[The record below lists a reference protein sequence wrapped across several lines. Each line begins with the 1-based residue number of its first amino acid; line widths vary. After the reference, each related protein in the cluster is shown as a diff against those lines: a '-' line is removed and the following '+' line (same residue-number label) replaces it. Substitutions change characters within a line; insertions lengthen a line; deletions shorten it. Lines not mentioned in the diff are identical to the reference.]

1 MFSIIELQKIYQM
14 MEKRA
19 TLERTVTMPTLMR
32 SKDDLGRAHVDVGR
46 RMTVIHQKKNHV
58 YDVIPELLTSK
69 KPVIETPLKLKDK
82 QARQS
87 ASSDMYGLPPGLP
100 SSTDND
106 KKPSLH
112 NCHSP
117 VYIAPPLL
125 QFDQKG
131 TPVPGVNNK
140 DVDVST

>member
-1 MFSIIELQKIYQM
+1 MT
-14 MEKRA
+14 EKRA
-19 TLERTVTMPTLMR
+19 TLERTVTMPTLMKP
-32 SKDDLGRAHVDVGR
+32 KDDIGRTHLDVGR
-46 RMTVIHQKKNHV
+46 RNTVFHQKKTHV
-58 YDVIPELLTSK
+58 YDVIPDFQPTK
-69 KPVIETPLKLKDK
+69 KPVIQTPLKLKDK
-82 QARQS
+82 QA
-87 ASSDMYGLPPGLP
+87 ASSHIYGLLPGLP

-112 NCHSP
+112 NCQSP

-140 DVDVST
+140 EVDVSSNGYLAMDLLLILY